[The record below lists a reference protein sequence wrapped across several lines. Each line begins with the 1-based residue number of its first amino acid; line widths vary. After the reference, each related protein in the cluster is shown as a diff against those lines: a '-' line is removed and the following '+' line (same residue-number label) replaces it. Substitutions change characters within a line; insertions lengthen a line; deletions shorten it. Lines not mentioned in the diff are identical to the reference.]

1 MENNS
6 AVLAYLNE
14 MREYDMLNADEEK
27 ELVVRMATGDKDARD
42 ELVERNLR
50 LVVSIA
56 KKYSGKGMTLLDLI
70 QEGNIGLLTA
80 TEKFDASKGT
90 RFSTY
95 AYYWIKMSISRAI
108 TDKDK
113 VVRIPAY
120 IVEKLNAYKKA
131 ETELSQKLRRTP
143 TDEEVAKVMELEVED
158 VRGLRTYLADTVSLD
173 TPLDDSE
180 DADTLGSLVEDNF
193 KERPENSY
201 EYDALH
207 STLADL
213 LDTLSEREQKVLKMR
228 FGFEMPKSYTLDEVG
243 KELGVTR
250 ERVRQIENGAL
261 KKLRNPIRS
270 KKIVDFLALD

>member
-1 MENNS
+1 
-6 AVLAYLNE
+6 
-14 MREYDMLNADEEK
+14 MLNADEEK
-27 ELVVRMATGDKDARD
+27 ELVARMLTGDKAARD
-42 ELVERNLR
+42 ELVKRNLR

-56 KKYSGKGMTLLDLI
+56 KKYSGKGLTLLDLI

-80 TEKFDASKGT
+80 TEKFDASKGA

-113 VVRIPAY
+113 IVRIPAY
-120 IVEKLNAYKKA
+120 MVEKINAYKKA
-131 ETELSQKLRRTP
+131 EIELSQKLRRVP
-143 TDEEVAKVMELEVED
+143 TDEEIAKTMELTVED

-180 DADTLGSLVEDNF
+180 DADTLGSLVENNF

-213 LDTLSEREQKVLKMR
+213 LSTLSEREQKVLKMR

-243 KELGVTR
+243 TELGVTR
-250 ERVRQIENGAL
+250 ERVRQIENAAL
-261 KKLRNPIRS
+261 KKLRNPIRA
-270 KKIVDFLALD
+270 KKVVDFLALD

>member
-1 MENNS
+1 MENFNATS
-6 AVLAYLNE
+6 AYLKE
-14 MREYDMLNADEEK
+14 MREYEMLTPQQEK
-27 ELVVRMATGDKDARD
+27 ELLSRMWDGDKAARD

-70 QEGNIGLLTA
+70 QEGNLGLMAA
-80 TEKFDASKGT
+80 TEKFDLSKGT

-95 AYYWIKMSISRAI
+95 AYYWIKMYISRAI

-120 IVEKLNAYKKA
+120 MVEKLNAYKKM
-131 ETELSQKLRRTP
+131 ETELSQKFRRTP
-143 TDEEVAKVMELEVED
+143 TDEEVAKAMKLEVED

-173 TPLDDSE
+173 TPLDDTE
-180 DADTLGSLVEDNF
+180 DADTLGSLVEDNA

-243 KELGVTR
+243 TELGVTR
-250 ERVRQIENGAL
+250 ERVRQIENAAL